1 MRTRERYEICFY
13 LVVLL
18 VVAFFFPT
26 QVSAQATA
34 HIPIEQTFKMDAGSL
49 EQIVQTGIY
58 ILEPLEPSSPMP
70 NNQTPYQVQL
80 AGNES
85 KIIEGFDFSHE
96 GTFIYKLY
104 QQIPSDKP
112 EIIYDDQVYL
122 ITAHV
127 VDIDGALNVDL
138 TVKNAQK
145 LKVAAAVFE
154 NMYTAVQTKNQE
166 EPITESLPDTKQE
179 KVEAEESERRL
190 PSTGQLKENLWL
202 LGFIVLLAAMSF
214 YKGKQ
219 YIETKE

>member
-1 MRTRERYEICFY
+1 MRTRERYETCFY

-26 QVSAQATA
+26 QVSAQATV

-49 EQIVQTGIY
+49 EQIAQTGIY
-58 ILEPLEPSSPMP
+58 ILEPLEPNSPMP

-85 KIIEGFDFSHE
+85 KIIEGFDFSQE

-112 EIIYDDQVYL
+112 EITYDDQVYL

-138 TVKNAQK
+138 TMKNAQK

-154 NMYTAVQTKNQE
+154 NIYTAVQTKNQE
-166 EPITESLPDTKQE
+166 EPMTESLPDTKQE
-179 KVEAEESERRL
+179 KEKTEESERRL

-219 YIETKE
+219 YIEPKE

>member
-1 MRTRERYEICFY
+1 MRTRERYETCFY

-26 QVSAQATA
+26 QVSAQATV

-49 EQIVQTGIY
+49 EQIAQTGIY
-58 ILEPLEPSSPMP
+58 ILEPLEPNSPMP

-112 EIIYDDQVYL
+112 EITYDDQVYL

-138 TVKNAQK
+138 TMKNAQK

-166 EPITESLPDTKQE
+166 EPMTESLPDTKQE
-179 KVEAEESERRL
+179 KEKTEKSERRL

>member
-1 MRTRERYEICFY
+1 
-13 LVVLL
+13 
-18 VVAFFFPT
+18 
-26 QVSAQATA
+26 
-34 HIPIEQTFKMDAGSL
+34 MDAGSL
-49 EQIVQTGIY
+49 EQIAQTGIY
-58 ILEPLEPSSPMP
+58 ILEPLEPNSPMP

-104 QQIPSDKP
+104 QQIPLDKP
-112 EIIYDDQVYL
+112 EITYDDQVYL

-138 TVKNAQK
+138 TMKNAQK

-166 EPITESLPDTKQE
+166 EPMTESLPDTKQE
-179 KVEAEESERRL
+179 KEKLRNRNVVCQVRAS
-190 PSTGQLKENLWL
+190 
-202 LGFIVLLAAMSF
+202 
-214 YKGKQ
+214 
-219 YIETKE
+219 

>member
-49 EQIVQTGIY
+49 EQIAQTGIY
-58 ILEPLEPSSPMP
+58 ILEPLEPNSPMP

-104 QQIPSDKP
+104 QQIPLDKP
-112 EIIYDDQVYL
+112 EITYDDQVYL

-179 KVEAEESERRL
+179 KAEAEESERRL

>member
-179 KVEAEESERRL
+179 KAEAEESERRL

>member
-1 MRTRERYEICFY
+1 MRTRERYETCYY

-49 EQIVQTGIY
+49 EQIAQTGIY
-58 ILEPLEPSSPMP
+58 ILEPLEPNSPMP

-104 QQIPSDKP
+104 QQIPLDKP
-112 EIIYDDQVYL
+112 EITYDDQVYL

-138 TVKNAQK
+138 TMKNAQK

-166 EPITESLPDTKQE
+166 EPMTESLPDTKQE
-179 KVEAEESERRL
+179 KKKTEESERRL

>member
-104 QQIPSDKP
+104 QQIPSDKT

-179 KVEAEESERRL
+179 KAEAEESERRL

>member
-1 MRTRERYEICFY
+1 MRTRERYETCFY

-26 QVSAQATA
+26 QVSAQATV

-49 EQIVQTGIY
+49 EQIAQTGIY
-58 ILEPLEPSSPMP
+58 ILEPLEPNSPMP

-104 QQIPSDKP
+104 QQIPLDKP

-166 EPITESLPDTKQE
+166 EPMTESLRDTKQE
-179 KVEAEESERRL
+179 KAEAEESERRL

-219 YIETKE
+219 YIATKE

>member
-26 QVSAQATA
+26 QVSAQATV

-104 QQIPSDKP
+104 QQIPLDKP

-166 EPITESLPDTKQE
+166 EPMTESLPDTKQE
-179 KVEAEESERRL
+179 KAEAEESERRL

>member
-104 QQIPSDKP
+104 QQIPSDKT

-179 KVEAEESERRL
+179 KAEAEESERRL

-219 YIETKE
+219 YIETIE

>member
-166 EPITESLPDTKQE
+166 EPMTESLPDTKQE
-179 KVEAEESERRL
+179 KAEAEESERRL

>member
-26 QVSAQATA
+26 QVSTQATA

-179 KVEAEESERRL
+179 KAEAEESERRL

>member
-1 MRTRERYEICFY
+1 MRTRERYETCYY

-49 EQIVQTGIY
+49 EQIAQTGIY
-58 ILEPLEPSSPMP
+58 ILEPLEPNSPMP

-104 QQIPSDKP
+104 QQIPLDKP
-112 EIIYDDQVYL
+112 EITYDDQVYL

-138 TVKNAQK
+138 TMKNAQK

-166 EPITESLPDTKQE
+166 EPMTESLPDTKQE
-179 KVEAEESERRL
+179 KEKLRNRNVVCQVRAS
-190 PSTGQLKENLWL
+190 
-202 LGFIVLLAAMSF
+202 
-214 YKGKQ
+214 
-219 YIETKE
+219 

>member
-1 MRTRERYEICFY
+1 MRTRERYETCFY

-26 QVSAQATA
+26 QVSAQATV

-49 EQIVQTGIY
+49 EQIAQTGIY
-58 ILEPLEPSSPMP
+58 ILEPLEPNSPMP

-112 EIIYDDQVYL
+112 EITYDDQVYL

-166 EPITESLPDTKQE
+166 EPMTESLRDTKQE
-179 KVEAEESERRL
+179 KAEAEESERRL